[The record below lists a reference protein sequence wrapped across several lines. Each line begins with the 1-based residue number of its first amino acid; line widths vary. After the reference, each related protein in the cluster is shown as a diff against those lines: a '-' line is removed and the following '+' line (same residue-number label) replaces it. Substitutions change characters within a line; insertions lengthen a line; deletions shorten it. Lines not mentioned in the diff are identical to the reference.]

1 MVDELIPQA
10 VRLKQHME
18 NPPRLIDDYEIAAA
32 IGLACRE
39 IGEELPEG
47 SLLSEVQKVYAG
59 REDLNPILR
68 YLIGS
73 RLADD
78 RRPEWR
84 RLMAVGYHY
93 QR

>member
-1 MVDELIPQA
+1 MVDSLVPQA
-10 VRLKQHME
+10 VRLKQHMQ

-39 IGEELPEG
+39 AGIDLPEG
-47 SLLSEVQKVYAG
+47 ERLSEVQKTFAD
-59 REDLNPILR
+59 RKDLDPVLV

-78 RRPEWR
+78 RREAWR
-84 RLMAVGYHY
+84 RLMQAGYDY
-93 QR
+93 RG